1 MRASAVR
8 IYGDVVQVAHVF
20 EHLLV
25 LFVDALANGNHEHD
39 RTAADDHAKYRKNR
53 TRFATQQILRA

>member
-1 MRASAVR
+1 MRTSAVR
-8 IYGDVVQVAHVF
+8 VYGDVVQVAHVF

-39 RTAADDHAKYRKNR
+39 RTATDDHTKHRKNR
-53 TRFATQQILRA
+53 T